1 MMRDKTMFTDGL
13 PVRTVP
19 VGPSEQVRGPRPLPV
34 LGWNIEA
41 VNWARDPIGYLTR
54 LYQTYGTLS
63 VWRNERT
70 LRAFCFAPAHNKGVL
85 GSPDLF
91 HMVPQ
96 KKRKL
101 VADDSAVMNLRSGL
115 LSLDGEEH
123 KRHRKLMA
131 PALHHKHVEGFSRMI
146 SEMTR
151 RELESWSL
159 WEVRDFE
166 TDMRRLVHRIAMQ
179 AVLGI
184 EDERELTSLDALV
197 EGMLSVIPRAM
208 LFPYDLPGTSYRR
221 MLRTADGIQDFLQTL
236 VDRKATSAGCE
247 DVLTMLINARQ
258 ENGEGFRSA
267 ELLAETYNV
276 LCHESSASTL
286 VWTLFLLAQHP
297 KVYADLLDEL
307 DGELGGSD
315 PEVEQLSRL
324 PLLDRVLKESM
335 RLLPPA
341 PFGTRFS
348 TEACSL
354 GECEL
359 PKGAAVTFSQYVTHR
374 LPQIYPEPQRFRP
387 ERWESFKPTTYEYFP
402 FGAGVHN
409 CIGGAFAMLEL
420 KLVLSAVLQSYCL
433 KVVPKTRVDRVFR
446 LSLRPR
452 KGLPVVVLARGSR
465 LSASPVKGNIREMVD
480 MN

>member
-1 MMRDKTMFTDGL
+1 MLTGGL
-13 PVRTVP
+13 PVPTVP
-19 VGPSEQVRGPRPLPV
+19 AGSPDQVRGPSPLPV
-34 LGWNIEA
+34 LGWNVEA
-41 VNWARDPIGYLTR
+41 LNWSRDPIGYVTR
-54 LYQTYGTLS
+54 LYETYGRLS
-63 VWRNERT
+63 VWRAERT
-70 LRAFCFAPAHNKGVL
+70 LRAFAFAPEHNQKVL
-85 GSPDLF
+85 GSPHLF
-91 HMVPQ
+91 HIAPPRRRKVVP
-96 KKRKL
+96 
-101 VADDSAVMNLRSGL
+101 DDSAFMNLRSGL

-123 KRHRKLMA
+123 RRHRKLMA
-131 PALHHKHVEGFSRMI
+131 PALHHKHVEGFRRMI

-151 RELESWSL
+151 EELESWSL
-159 WEVRDFE
+159 WEVRDLE
-166 TDMRRLVHRIAMQ
+166 TDMRRLVHRIAMK

-184 EDERELTSLDALV
+184 DDERELTSLDDLV
-197 EGMLSVIPRAM
+197 EGMLSAIPRAM
-208 LFPYDLPGTSYRR
+208 MFPYDLPGSSYRQ
-221 MLRTADGIQDFLQTL
+221 MLKTADGIQDFLQGL
-236 VDRKATSAGCE
+236 VDRKSGSVVCE
-247 DVLTMLINARQ
+247 DMLTMLINARQ
-258 ENGEGFRSA
+258 DNGEGFNAA
-267 ELLAETYNV
+267 ELMAETYNV
-276 LCHESSASTL
+276 LCHESSASAL

-307 DGELGGSD
+307 QGVLRGGD
-315 PEVEQLSRL
+315 PELDQLSRL

-341 PFGTRFS
+341 AFGTRFS

-359 PKGAAVTFSQYVTHR
+359 PKGAAVTFSQYITHR
-374 LPQIYPEPQRFRP
+374 LPEIYPQPQRFKP
-387 ERWESFKPTTYEYFP
+387 ERWESFKATTYEYFP

-420 KLVLSAVLQSYCL
+420 KLVLCAVLQSYCL

-465 LSASPVKGNIREMVD
+465 LSASPVKGEIREMVD